1 MPLNPGTSLGPYQIV
16 APIGQGGPASVRG
29 DMAIR
34 GLWRGLVRLRREA
47 ASARPRRSSAWTLTE
62 RRWAEAK
69 LLRTR

>member
-34 GLWRGLVRLRREA
+34 ELWRGL
-47 ASARPRRSSAWTLTE
+47 
-62 RRWAEAK
+62 AEAK